1 MRRARRAALLGVAL
15 VLLALYRATAPP
27 GGLTPHH
34 GGADGGE
41 LALVAYHLGVAH
53 PPGYTLY
60 TLTGAVFMRLPLAPT
75 PAQRLQIASHVAG
88 VLAVVAVGILIA
100 RHPYTQNHPSAAL
113 FAAGALGM
121 SRTFWSQAIII
132 EVYAL
137 LALLF
142 ALTWLTAKFAHT
154 RCQATVG
161 GVLFGLALS
170 HHLTA
175 LLWLPG
181 LVVLWGRRRI
191 VWRGAGAMAGYALG
205 VMPLLLLAGNPAANW
220 GRVTDSPTH
229 FVAHI
234 TASTYQAYLQPPTG
248 AALLTGFSDWAAQM
262 LQDFTL
268 PVLALA
274 VVGLMLTARRD
285 LRAALVYALW
295 TVPLVAFTALYAADD
310 TRAVYTLPLA
320 VVIAVLAGH
329 GLRSIPPIPV
339 VALRWGVGVLLL
351 AWMLVSHYP
360 GVNLRDDTAAQDLA
374 ADLLGNAPPDAVV
387 FTYTDFETFTLWYA
401 QLVAGQRGDV
411 VIIDG
416 RMLVHGWYL
425 PNVHALYGVACQGAR
440 TPAQVMRSG
449 CLGGRTVVATQSFLP
464 PPGWTLT
471 PSGAW
476 YIYAE

>member
-1 MRRARRAALLGVAL
+1 MRRGRRAALLGVAL

-60 TLTGAVFMRLPLAPT
+60 TLTGAVFMRLPLATT
-75 PAQRLQIASHVAG
+75 PAQRLQIASHVAAALT
-88 VLAVVAVGILIA
+88 VFVVGTLTAAHHHGKNYL
-100 RHPYTQNHPSAAL
+100 SAAL
-113 FAAGALGM
+113 FAAGALGV

-142 ALTWLTAKFAHT
+142 ALLWLTAKPALT
-154 RCQATVG
+154 RRQAAIG
-161 GVLFGLALS
+161 GLLFGLALS

-175 LLWLPG
+175 MLWLPG
-181 LVVLWGRRRI
+181 LLVLWRRRGI

-205 VMPLLLLAGNPAANW
+205 VTPLLLLAGTPAANW
-220 GRVTDSPTH
+220 GRVTDSPAH
-229 FVAHI
+229 FITHI
-234 TASTYQAYLQPPTG
+234 TASTYQTYLQPPTG
-248 AALLTGFSDWAAQM
+248 AALLTGFSGWGAQVA
-262 LQDFTL
+262 QDFTL
-268 PVLALA
+268 PVIALA
-274 VVGLMLTARRD
+274 VVGLVLTAQRD
-285 LRAALVYALW
+285 PRTALVYTLW

-320 VVIAVLAGH
+320 VVVAGLAGH
-329 GLRSIPPIPV
+329 GLRSIPLA
-339 VALRWGVGVLLL
+339 ALRWGVGVLLL
-351 AWMLVSHYP
+351 GWMLVQHSP
-360 GVNLRDDTAAQDLA
+360 AVSLRDDTAAQDLTA
-374 ADLLGNAPPDAVV
+374 SLLGTAPPNAVV
-387 FTYTDFETFTLWYA
+387 FTYTDFETFTVWYA

-416 RMLVHGWYL
+416 RLLVHGWYL
-425 PNVHALYGVACQGAR
+425 PNVHALYGVACRGAR
-440 TPAQVMRSG
+440 MPAQVMRSG

-476 YIYAE
+476 YLFTTPD